1 MRWVA
6 GAALLIALCG
16 CNVSHRKQAA
26 TKSAGL
32 ELVLLIDVAFARP
45 DGLYAGELRDGKPNG
60 VAHCWPG
67 AVQLSALAAAARVD
81 DRWKLPLSDYAAALD
96 AHWSVVNKVA
106 GYDAS
111 PRPQKPDRYYDD
123 NAWMALA
130 LLDTYAVTRN
140 AEHLHRAKDALDFA
154 LGGEDSTL
162 GGGIYWHE
170 QTRQSKNTCANAPTI
185 VACLRMTRVTGNAKY
200 AAAAQRLYDWTRSR
214 LRDRDGLYL
223 DRIDVTGQIEPTKF
237 SYNSAM
243 MILANCEFFDAT
255 QEVKYLD
262 DARATA
268 SAALKFWVMPA
279 SGAVEDDVPFAALL
293 VESFLELYRRDGDR
307 KWRTVAA
314 SAVEFART
322 RNVDRAGW
330 HPPKWDTEPRQRLSE
345 VRLIDQSAAARA
357 MLMAEIIR

>member
-45 DGLYAGELRDGKPNG
+45 DGLYAGELRDGEPNG

-81 DRWKLPLSDYAAALD
+81 DRWKLP
-96 AHWSVVNKVA
+96 
-106 GYDAS
+106 
-111 PRPQKPDRYYDD
+111 
-123 NAWMALA
+123 
-130 LLDTYAVTRN
+130 
-140 AEHLHRAKDALDFA
+140 HLHRAKDALDFA